1 MRMKLQIFREV
12 FRMAVDSLRAHK
24 LRSFLTILGIV
35 IGVMTVIGMVSIIQG
50 LNKSFLSELQAAGS
64 DMIVIRKTEGI
75 QMGRES
81 EEERT
86 RKDLTFDDVKAIETG
101 APLVKAVAVSVYVS
115 PFESVEVKYQ
125 NAKSDT
131 AMVIGMNEKW
141 PVVMS
146 LYLPRLGRF
155 VTESEVARS
164 ARVCVLGSE
173 LADVLFPMTNP
184 IGKEI
189 RVGPEAFTVVGV
201 LTKRGQMFG
210 QSRDNFVGLPIN
222 TLMKYFSYE
231 KDGLEIIASPRQSEM
246 LGETIEQITSVLRQR
261 RKVPYGEPNDFAVM
275 TQDTLVDLYNQLT
288 GAAYLV
294 MIVISSIGLL
304 VGGIGVMNIMLV
316 SVKERTREI
325 GIRKAIGARSGDILK
340 QFLIEAVFLTG
351 SGGLIGVLVG
361 FGIALIVRAATPLPA
376 SVSPWS
382 VVLGLSVSAA
392 IGLFFGIVPAQKAA
406 RMDPIVSLRY
416 E

>member
-1 MRMKLQIFREV
+1 MKLQIFREV
-12 FRMAVDSLRAHK
+12 FRMAIDSLRAHK

-64 DMIVIRKTEGI
+64 DMIVIRKNEGI
-75 QMGRES
+75 QMGHQS

-86 RKDLTFDDVKAIETG
+86 RKDLTFDDVKAIEMG

-115 PFESVEVKYQ
+115 VFDPVEIKYQ
-125 NAKSDT
+125 SAKSDS

-146 LYLPRLGRF
+146 LYLPQLGRF
-155 VTESEVARS
+155 ITESEVTRT

-173 LADVLFPMTNP
+173 LADILFPTTNP
-184 IGKEI
+184 VGKEI
-189 RVGPEAFTVVGV
+189 RVGPEAFTVIGV
-201 LTKRGQMFG
+201 LSKRGQMFG
-210 QSRDNFVGLPIN
+210 QSRDNFVGLPIT

-231 KDGLEIIASPRQSEM
+231 KDGLEIMASPRQSEM
-246 LGETIEQITSVLRQR
+246 LGETIEQITSVLRLR
-261 RKVPYGEPNDFAVM
+261 RKVPYGKPNDFAVM

-351 SGGLIGVLVG
+351 TGGLIGVLAG

-376 SVSPWS
+376 AVSPWS
-382 VVLGLSVSAA
+382 VVLGLSVSAT
-392 IGLFFGIVPAQKAA
+392 IGLFFGIFPAQKAA
-406 RMDPIVSLRY
+406 RMDPIVALRY

>member
-1 MRMKLQIFREV
+1 MRLQIFREV
-12 FRMAVDSLRAHK
+12 FRMAIDSLRAHK

-35 IGVMTVIGMVSIIQG
+35 IGVMTVIGMVSVIQG
-50 LNKSFLSELQAAGS
+50 LNKSFLSELESAGS
-64 DMIVIRKTEGI
+64 DMIFVMKNEAV
-75 QMGRES
+75 QMGRRT

-86 RKDLTFDDVKAIETG
+86 RKDLTFEDAQAIEKG
-101 APLVKAVAVSVYVS
+101 APLVKAVAVSTYVS
-115 PFESVEVKYQ
+115 VFDAVEIKYQ
-125 NAKSDT
+125 SAKSDS
-131 AMVIGMNEKW
+131 AQVIGMNEKW

-155 VTESEVARS
+155 ITEAEVARS

-173 LADVLFPMTNP
+173 LADALFPTVDP

-201 LTKRGQMFG
+201 LAKRGQMFG
-210 QSRDNFVGLPIN
+210 QSRDNFVGLPIT
-222 TLMKYFSYE
+222 TLMKFYRYE
-231 KDGLEIIASPRQSEM
+231 KDSLEIIAAPRQAGM
-246 LGETIEQITSVLRQR
+246 LGETIEQITNVLRQR
-261 RKVPYGEPNDFAVM
+261 RKVPYGKPNDFAIM
-275 TQDTLVDLYNQLT
+275 TQDTLIDLYNQLT

-325 GIRKAIGARSGDILK
+325 GIRKAIGARSGDIMK
-340 QFLIEAVFLTG
+340 QFLIEAIFLTG

-361 FGIALIVRAATPLPA
+361 FGIALIVKAATPLPA
-376 SVSPWS
+376 AVSPWS

-392 IGLFFGIVPAQKAA
+392 IGLFFGIAPARKAA